1 MLVAVAVALIMMV
14 TLKDLA
20 AQVVAVTAHQ
30 ILVLVA
36 KLEMLI
42 LVAVVVAERLGQV
55 EQVQVAQAVAV

>member
-1 MLVAVAVALIMMV
+1 
-14 TLKDLA
+14 
-20 AQVVAVTAHQ
+20 
-30 ILVLVA
+30 VLVA